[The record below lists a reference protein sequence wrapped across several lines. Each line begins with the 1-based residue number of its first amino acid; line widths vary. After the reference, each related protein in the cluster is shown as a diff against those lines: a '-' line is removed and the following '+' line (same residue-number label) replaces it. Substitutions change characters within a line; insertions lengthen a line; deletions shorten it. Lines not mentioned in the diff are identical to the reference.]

1 MGSNYQYPIHL
12 KHSGI
17 DLVHQMLR
25 VGKGHKLKHSQ
36 SDVGIRGWAVE
47 SRVYAEDPTKN
58 FGLPSVGRLITYGE
72 PNNIPGPLF
81 VRRRLIS
88 DG

>member
-1 MGSNYQYPIHL
+1 MSIDDGSLMKRNYL
-12 KHSGI
+12 WKHSGI

-58 FGLPSVGRLITYGE
+58 FGLPSVGRLTTYSE
-72 PNNIPGPLF
+72 PNNIPG
-81 VRRRLIS
+81 R
-88 DG
+88 